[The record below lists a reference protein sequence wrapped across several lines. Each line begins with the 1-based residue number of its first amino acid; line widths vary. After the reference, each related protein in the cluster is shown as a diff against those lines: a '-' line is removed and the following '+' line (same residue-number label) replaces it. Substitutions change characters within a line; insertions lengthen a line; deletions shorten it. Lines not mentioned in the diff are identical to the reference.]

1 MAPVAD
7 RRYLYLAARCSWE
20 QVFHEVE
27 VIVKRYE
34 IRRLLKAWLKPS
46 WPEPQMGPSFWII
59 EPPPT
64 ADGIRFGSLSCS
76 DGDCLIRSPR
86 NAMANQTLLFFTE
99 ACICCWDV
107 NSARQVFE
115 EMPKP
120 DGCAV
125 FGFDVVYEFQR
136 IFQY

>member
-7 RRYLYLAARCSWE
+7 RRYLYLAARLLD
-20 QVFHEVE
+20 QVFHEVV

-64 ADGIRFGSLSCS
+64 ADGPRFLSSSCS

-86 NAMANQTLLFFTE
+86 NAMANQTTE
-99 ACICCWDV
+99 AWICCWDV